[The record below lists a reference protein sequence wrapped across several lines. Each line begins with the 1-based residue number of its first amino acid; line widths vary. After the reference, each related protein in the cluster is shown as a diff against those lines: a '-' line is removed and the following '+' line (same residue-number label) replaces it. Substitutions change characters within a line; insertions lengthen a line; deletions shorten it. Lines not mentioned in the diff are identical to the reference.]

1 MNPNARKPPH
11 TNVHPD
17 CPSPPRRRFLKQA
30 AAGAAAVALP
40 TVLTSCKTR
49 DPATLTLLAWYGNGE
64 PDVVGAFE
72 EANKVKIESKYYTG
86 GDNMLALIAQSPPG
100 TFDVIL
106 SDAEYVTQL
115 RAADYLEKLDPADY
129 PFDDFFPEFQ
139 RFPVPGFWEG
149 PDLFAVPVSFGF
161 LGVTYNTQILSA
173 RQARSYGI
181 LWDGKVKGKV
191 GHFDWHL
198 PNLGC
203 LSLYD
208 GNGSPFDLS
217 GSAFSKLRN
226 TTLSLR
232 PQVKGF
238 FDYGGVLSS
247 LKSGEVHAM
256 CGIGDWISGVLEKD
270 GAPIT
275 TVVPR
280 EGGVQFTEGL
290 GIGKNAQNPELAK
303 KLLQYFTSPDG
314 QVRKA
319 LMKAYPTAVP
329 SRRAWERL
337 NRENPAEAKRANMNL
352 AGHNMMTDIRA
363 GRIHPRQI
371 PVRQSLEEWND
382 LWLEYKNA

>member
-1 MNPNARKPPH
+1 MSISNHPNQ
-11 TNVHPD
+11 
-17 CPSPPRRRFLKQA
+17 PRRRFLQHT
-30 AAGAAAVALP
+30 AAGIATIAFP
-40 TVLTSCKTR
+40 TVLTTSKARAADTM
-49 DPATLTLLAWYGNGE
+49 TLLAWYGNGE

-72 EANKVKIESKYYTG
+72 EANNIKIESKYYSG

-115 RAADYLEKLDPADY
+115 RAANYLEKLDPADY

-139 RFPVPGFWEG
+139 KFPVPGFWEG
-149 PDLFAVPVSFGF
+149 DDLFAVPVSFGF
-161 LGVTYNTQILSA
+161 LGVTYNTQILSDEMA
-173 RQARSYGI
+173 ESYGV
-181 LWDGKVKGKV
+181 LWNDKVKGKV

-208 GNGSPFDLS
+208 GNANPFDL
-217 GSAFSKLRN
+217 GDAAFSKLRN

-280 EGGVQFTEGL
+280 EGGIQFTEGL
-290 GIGKNAQNPELAK
+290 GIGKNAKNPRLAK
-303 KLLQYFTSPDG
+303 KLVQYLTSPEG

-319 LMKAYPTAVP
+319 LMQAYPTAVP
-329 SRRAWERL
+329 SRPAWEKL
-337 NRENPAEAKRANMNL
+337 NRENLAEAKRANMDL
-352 AGHNMMTDIRA
+352 SGRNMITDIRA
-363 GRIHPRQI
+363 GLIDLRQL